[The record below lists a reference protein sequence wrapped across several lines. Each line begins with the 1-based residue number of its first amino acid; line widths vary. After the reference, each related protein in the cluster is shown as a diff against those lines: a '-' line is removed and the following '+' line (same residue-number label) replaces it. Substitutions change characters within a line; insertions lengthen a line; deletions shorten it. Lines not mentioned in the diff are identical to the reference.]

1 MITVKWGQD
10 TELGGVLKLIKI
22 SLTGREVKSEKIS
35 EKQNTDEAQF

>member
-22 SLTGREVKSEKIS
+22 SLTDREVKSEKTS
-35 EKQNTDEAQF
+35 KKQNTDEAQF